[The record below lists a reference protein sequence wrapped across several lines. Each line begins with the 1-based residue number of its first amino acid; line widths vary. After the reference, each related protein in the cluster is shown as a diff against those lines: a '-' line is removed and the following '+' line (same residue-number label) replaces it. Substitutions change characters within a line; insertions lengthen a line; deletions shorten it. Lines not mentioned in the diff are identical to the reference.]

1 MFSLRNMKYITI
13 FWWKETHLIFDYSLL
28 STAGRDCHLEML
40 KSIQHNAVIS
50 VFDLPPQVDLHV
62 HNVHLT
68 PNNSNPD
75 NSKYLLKLKEIFRDT

>member
-1 MFSLRNMKYITI
+1 MRTITI
-13 FWWKETHLIFDYSLL
+13 FWWKETHLIYDNNNLL

-50 VFDLPPQVDLHV
+50 VFDLPPQVDLHE

-68 PNNSNPD
+68 DS
-75 NSKYLLKLKEIFRDT
+75 L